1 MMRWEKNSVNKGITF
16 CTRRNTTHL
25 PTSSSPTQLMSQ
37 LISNILAICYL
48 IDIFLILTG
57 MEPLSLCSGSCLTQ
71 VSLKRLDARETLL
84 ALWVCV
90 SGACI
95 RSSMLWSFLMSVWPS
110 WTILW
115 WRLSQIRKIC
125 GNSTE
130 LMPGSFSLMM
140 SVFPSPSISGHYSSI
155 GSTEWLDLRRKRKI

>member
-1 MMRWEKNSVNKGITF
+1 MCQEEYNSFAYFVF
-16 CTRRNTTHL
+16 SNTTDKSTNKYNSCFTL
-25 PTSSSPTQLMSQ
+25 S
-37 LISNILAICYL
+37 YL
-48 IDIFLILTG
+48 IDILFTG
-57 MEPLSLCSGSCLTQ
+57 MELLSPSSGSCLTQ

-95 RSSMLWSFLMSVWPS
+95 RSSMLWSFSMSVWPS

-140 SVFPSPSISGHYSSI
+140 SVFPSPSISGHYSST
-155 GSTEWLDLRRKRKI
+155 GSTELLDIRRNRQI